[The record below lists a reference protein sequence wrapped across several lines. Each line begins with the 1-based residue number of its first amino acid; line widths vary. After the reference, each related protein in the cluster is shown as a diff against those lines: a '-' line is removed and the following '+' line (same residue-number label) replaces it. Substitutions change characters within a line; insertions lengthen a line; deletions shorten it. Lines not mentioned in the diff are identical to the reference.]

1 MRFTRVRIKNFRI
14 LEDLDV
20 DLNQSLVFLNGN
32 NGHGKTSFQSAV
44 SWCLY
49 GENQLPQ
56 LDDINV
62 GLVSQ
67 RQVEEN
73 PGKGIF
79 PLSVE
84 IDIDFVE
91 QEQKVNLKRE
101 VQWNVEKERA
111 VPGSEKFVVRVS
123 STDKSSSTQVIDPG
137 DAWVDKWLPIR
148 FKNFF
153 LFDGEQMSE
162 FFDSAT
168 RLAVKDAVNEI
179 AQVDLFLELKRR
191 YADLAAGYETARSKL
206 GSSGAQ
212 NAHSKWQSQ
221 LKLLEL
227 VREELVSELDA
238 VRQKETELNNVVK
251 ALKNVEGAKVIIENI
266 RRAEGERASKKN
278 ERASAQRRY
287 EDALLEKGQFIQLT
301 EVFEGVGKT
310 VDRAKAEGW
319 YPIPFDIKAM
329 EDLLSDG
336 KCICGVN
343 LQEDKRAHNHLTE
356 EIKKRRQAGD
366 LGKILQDIFGQVQIT
381 TAKFSIESEGVEAA
395 SAALDNAER
404 NVDLVEENLRGL
416 RLQVK
421 ELLAGNT
428 IEEAEELAN
437 REEKLSRELDT
448 HRDQVIHLRDNEI
461 PRIEKTAEKAEKE
474 YNKLTKKDV
483 ESETLNLKREIAE
496 SLSKSSEQVYEQ
508 AVERVRKALENSISE
523 KFNKI
528 IRGDEFVTKIDDN
541 FAVQTLAQDGKTAA
555 LSSGQNM
562 LKGYVLTIAMREV
575 VGLYFPLLVDTPLGR
590 LSEEF
595 RDELGELLTEFV
607 AAIDDSMDSQI
618 VFLMHDGEYTPYTQ
632 DRFVGLKPKEL
643 YFQWAVPKKQSV
655 VGEGINPEWFKYSAW
670 KDRKAGKI

>member
-14 LEDLDV
+14 LEDVDV
-20 DLNQSLVFLNGN
+20 DLNHSLVFLNGN

-56 LDDINV
+56 LDDADV

-67 RQVEEN
+67 LQVEKN
-73 PGKGIF
+73 SGKGIYPF
-79 PLSVE
+79 SVE
-84 IDIDFVE
+84 VDLDFPE
-91 QEQKVNLKRE
+91 KGQKVNLKRE

-111 VPGSEKFVVRVS
+111 LPGSEKFVVRVS
-123 STDKSSSTQVIDPG
+123 STDKSASTQVIDPG
-137 DAWVDKWLPIR
+137 ESWVDRWLPVR

-168 RLAVKDAVNEI
+168 RLAVKDAVHEI
-179 AQVDLFLELKRR
+179 AQVDLFLELQRR
-191 YADLAAGYETARSKL
+191 YADLAAGFEAARSKL

-212 NAHSKWQSQ
+212 NAFSKWQNQ
-221 LKLLEL
+221 VKLLEI
-227 VREELVSELDA
+227 VKKELITELEA
-238 VRQKETELNNVVK
+238 VRQKQTELNNVVK
-251 ALKNVEGAKVIIENI
+251 ALKNVEGAKAIIDNI
-266 RRAEGERASKKN
+266 RRAEEDKTLKKN
-278 ERASAQRRY
+278 ERASAQSRY
-287 EDALLEKGQFIQLT
+287 EDALIEKAQFIQLSP
-301 EVFEGVGKT
+301 VFEGVRET

-336 KCICGVN
+336 KCICGVD
-343 LQEDKRAHNHLTE
+343 LQEDKEAHNHLAE

-381 TAKFSIESEGVEAA
+381 SAKFSIESEAVEAA

-404 NVDLVEENLRGL
+404 NVDLIEERLRVL
-416 RLQVK
+416 RSQVK

-437 REEKLSRELDT
+437 REEKLSGELDT
-448 HRDQVIHLRDNEI
+448 HRENVANLTDREI
-461 PRIEKTAEKAEKE
+461 PRIEKTVDKAEKE
-474 YNKLTKKDV
+474 YNKLTKKDA
-483 ESETLNLKREIAE
+483 ESEVLNLKREIAE
-496 SLSKSSEQVYEQ
+496 SLSKAAEQVYKQ
-508 AVERVRKALENSISE
+508 AVERVRNALENSISE

-528 IRGDEFVTKIDDN
+528 IRGDEFATKIDDD
-541 FAVQTLAQDGKTAA
+541 FAVRTLTPGGKTAA

-575 VGLYFPLLVDTPLGR
+575 IGLYFPLLVDTPLGR

-595 RDELGELLTEFV
+595 RDELGELLTKFV
-607 AAIDDSMDSQI
+607 ESIDDSMDSQI
-618 VFLMHDGEYTPYTQ
+618 IFLMHDGEYTPYTQ
-632 DRFVGLKPKEL
+632 DRFVDLKPREL

-655 VGEGINPEWFKYSAW
+655 VGEGINPEWLKYSAW